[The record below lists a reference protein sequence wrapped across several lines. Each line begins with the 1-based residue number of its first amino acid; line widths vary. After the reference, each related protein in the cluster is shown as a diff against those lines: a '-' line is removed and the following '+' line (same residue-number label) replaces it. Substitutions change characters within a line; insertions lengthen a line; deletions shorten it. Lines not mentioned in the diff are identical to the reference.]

1 MAGTGKIID
10 NDNDGYPSQL
20 ANGSTPPASILDA
33 NDNDASV
40 GPAASS
46 DPNSD
51 PAYQAYLKEKAL
63 LNKPSIS
70 VSTKAETTAD
80 INAIYQAA
88 FGTDAPKQVADAY
101 YSEVRNLQSSRTTG
115 GTTIGAKVNVNVQGV
130 SAQEIN
136 AIGQK
141 YVSASATDLITA
153 AANGDAKAQQALTRG
168 NLGVNFTTLR
178 NAYADNGLPINDK
191 QLAKLATEALIDP
204 NKLKGNLN
212 LVQMNAKTFFP
223 ALADKIDAGYT
234 VKQLLNPYLQTRAS
248 ILEED
253 ADNIDIKT
261 LSGVAKDPK
270 GLMNLYDYEV
280 SLRKDPKWRFTKN
293 AQDQLGG
300 LANNIAKMFGLV
312 G

>member
-1 MAGTGKIID
+1 MGLVD
-10 NDNDGYPSQL
+10 NDKDNVKGWDGK
-20 ANGSTPPASILDA
+20 GTPPTTAELAALDQDDSNA
-33 NDNDASV
+33 AIGIPTTVTDPSTDA
-40 GPAASS
+40 G
-46 DPNSD
+46 
-51 PAYQAYLKEKAL
+51 YQQYLKDKAL
-63 LNKPSIS
+63 LSKPSIS

-115 GTTIGAKVNVNVQGV
+115 GTTIGAKVNVNTQGV

-153 AANGDAKAQQALTRG
+153 ATNGDAKAQQALTRG